1 MATNK
6 QQGTLKLKLVR
17 STIKCTKRQTSTI
30 RGLGLKKVGD
40 TSEIVNHPANRG
52 MVKKMINWLEVKE

>member
-1 MATNK
+1 MSVK
-6 QQGTLKLKLVR
+6 KSSHLKLKLLR
-17 STIKCTKRQTSTI
+17 STIKCTKEQTSTI

-40 TSEIVNHPANRG
+40 TSEVLNLPSNRG